1 MTNPAQAE
9 LPQPT
14 PMQEHLDLIL
24 DQDNG
29 GVHLNSG
36 IVNHAA
42 YLVAV
47 GGAHR
52 LSKQVVPGG
61 IGWTKLAALWYRVGT
76 EKLMRQSEFG
86 ATAQFTQGAAS
97 SGEPLERG
105 TGADG
110 ENFEDTSS
118 ACQTA
123 FAANSAPWTLV
134 APTLLA
140 ARRRLQTRAFHTEKS
155 S

>member
-14 PMQEHLDLIL
+14 PMQEHLDLTL

-42 YLVAV
+42 YLA
-47 GGAHR
+47 R
-52 LSKQVVPGG
+52 
-61 IGWTKLAALWYRVGT
+61 LWYRVHT
-76 EKLMRQSEFG
+76 EYLLRQTEF
-86 ATAQFTQGAAS
+86 ADAAQRTQDAAS
-97 SGEPLERG
+97 SGGPLQRG

-110 ENFEDTSS
+110 ANFDDTSS
-118 ACQTA
+118 ACQTS
-123 FAANSAPWTLV
+123 FAAISAPWTLV
-134 APTLLA
+134 ALALLA
-140 ARRRLQTRAFHTEKS
+140 ARRRSASHAPYTEKPS
-155 S
+155 